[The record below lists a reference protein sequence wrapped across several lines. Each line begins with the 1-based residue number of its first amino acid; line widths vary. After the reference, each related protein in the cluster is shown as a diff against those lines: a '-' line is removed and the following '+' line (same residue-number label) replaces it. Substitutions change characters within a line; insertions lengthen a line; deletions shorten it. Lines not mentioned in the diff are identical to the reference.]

1 MSCCLAYLPERGEQ
15 AIKADYHV
23 VGPHYFST
31 LRMPMFAG
39 RDFEERDRTGSQAV
53 AIVNQTLALR
63 LDPSGSVV
71 GRTFQANGKPL
82 QVVGVVKDPYLRSL
96 VDAPVPMLYTP
107 FWQSASETDARLAIR
122 VYGNPRAMLPSL
134 RSAIAGVDPSVPV
147 TELMTMSD
155 QVNGFFMQ
163 ARLASAV
170 LSCASVLA
178 LVLSAV
184 GLYGVIAYMVSR
196 RTREI
201 GVRMALGAPPSSVRV
216 LVLKQSLAVVAPG
229 IAFGILGA
237 LAATRLLGS
246 WLYGVRST
254 DPWTFIAAAAVLGA
268 VAMFASWFPARRA
281 ANVDPLR
288 ALRCE

>member
-1 MSCCLAYLPERGEQ
+1 
-15 AIKADYHV
+15 
-23 VGPHYFST
+23 
-31 LRMPMFAG
+31 
-39 RDFEERDRTGSQAV
+39 
-53 AIVNQTLALR
+53 
-63 LDPSGSVV
+63 
-71 GRTFQANGKPL
+71 
-82 QVVGVVKDPYLRSL
+82 
-96 VDAPVPMLYTP
+96 
-107 FWQSASETDARLAIR
+107 
-122 VYGNPRAMLPSL
+122 
-134 RSAIAGVDPSVPV
+134 
-147 TELMTMSD
+147 MSD

-184 GLYGVIAYMVSR
+184 GLYGVIAYMVGR

-201 GVRMALGAPPSSVRV
+201 GVRIALGAQPSSVRA

-254 DPWTFIAAAAVLGA
+254 DTWTFIAAAAVLGA
-268 VAMFASWFPARRA
+268 VAMFASWIPARRA
-281 ANVDPLR
+281 ASIDPLR

>member
-1 MSCCLAYLPERGEQ
+1 
-15 AIKADYHV
+15 
-23 VGPHYFST
+23 
-31 LRMPMFAG
+31 
-39 RDFEERDRTGSQAV
+39 
-53 AIVNQTLALR
+53 
-63 LDPSGSVV
+63 
-71 GRTFQANGKPL
+71 
-82 QVVGVVKDPYLRSL
+82 
-96 VDAPVPMLYTP
+96 
-107 FWQSASETDARLAIR
+107 
-122 VYGNPRAMLPSL
+122 
-134 RSAIAGVDPSVPV
+134 
-147 TELMTMSD
+147 MTMSD

-201 GVRMALGAPPSSVRV
+201 GVRMALGAPPSSVHV